1 MTNMRHYALAA
12 VAITLILAGCGCKTS
27 KKSVSDEHYP
37 LVGTQWNL
45 VKLGGVEI
53 GADFALRPFIT
64 FDTADNIQGNL
75 GCNTFFGT
83 YSTNKKHK
91 MTLEFQGATKR
102 LCQNMGVERKF
113 MQALKR
119 DISRYEIVGEELIL
133 FEGDQEVM
141 RFTGVDLSKV
151 E

>member
-1 MTNMRHYALAA
+1 MRNYVITFVAA
-12 VAITLILAGCGCKTS
+12 TLILSGCGCKTS

-45 VKLGGVEI
+45 VKLEGAEI
-53 GADFALRPFIT
+53 GVDFALRPFIT

-83 YSTNKKHK
+83 YSVNKKHK
-91 MTLEFQGATKR
+91 MTLEFRGATKR

-119 DISRYEIVGEELIL
+119 DITRYEIVGEELVL
-133 FEGDQEVM
+133 FAGDQEVM
-141 RFTGVDLSKV
+141 RFTGVDLGKV

>member
-1 MTNMRHYALAA
+1 MRNYVITFVAA
-12 VAITLILAGCGCKTS
+12 TLILSGCGCKTS

-45 VKLGGVEI
+45 VKLEGAEI
-53 GADFALRPFIT
+53 GVDFALRPFIT

-83 YSTNKKHK
+83 YSVNKKHK
-91 MTLEFQGATKR
+91 MTLEFRGATKR

-119 DISRYEIVGEELIL
+119 DITRYEIVGDELVL
-133 FEGDQEVM
+133 FAGDQEVM
-141 RFTGVDLSKV
+141 RFTGVDLGKV

>member
-1 MTNMRHYALAA
+1 MRNYVITLLAT
-12 VAITLILAGCGCKTS
+12 TLILAGCGCKTS
-27 KKSVSDEHYP
+27 KKSVSSGQYP

-45 VKLGGVEI
+45 VKLNGAEI

-64 FDTADNIQGNL
+64 FDTAEAVQGNL

-83 YSTNKKHK
+83 YSVNKKHK

-102 LCQNMGVERKF
+102 LCKQMEVEKKF

-119 DISRYEIVGEELIL
+119 DITRYEIKGDELIL
-133 FEGDQEVM
+133 FAEDEEVM
-141 RFTGVDLSKV
+141 RFVGVDLSKV

>member
-1 MTNMRHYALAA
+1 MRHYAITAM
-12 VAITLILAGCGCKTS
+12 VITLILAGCGCKTS
-27 KKSVSDEHYP
+27 KKSVGDEHYP

-45 VKLGGVEI
+45 VKLDGAEI

-64 FDTADNIQGNL
+64 FDTANNIQGNL

-83 YSTNKKHK
+83 YSSNKKHK
-91 MTLEFQGATKR
+91 MNIEFQGATKR
-102 LCQNMGVERKF
+102 LCQNMGVEKKF

-119 DISRYEIVGEELIL
+119 DITRYEIVGEELIL
-133 FEGDQEVM
+133 FEGDKEVM
-141 RFTGVDLSKV
+141 RFIGVDLSKV

>member
-1 MTNMRHYALAA
+1 MKHFAIAALFA
-12 VAITLILAGCGCKTS
+12 TLILAGCGCKTS

-45 VKLGGVEI
+45 VRLDGQEI

-83 YSTNKKHK
+83 YSVNKKHK

-102 LCQNMGVERKF
+102 LCNRMEVEKKF
-113 MQALKR
+113 MQALRR
-119 DISRYEIVGEELIL
+119 DITRYEIEGEELIL
-133 FEGDQEVM
+133 FAGEDEVM
-141 RFTGVDLSKV
+141 RFTGVDLGKV

>member
-1 MTNMRHYALAA
+1 MRNYVITFVAA
-12 VAITLILAGCGCKTS
+12 TLILSGCGCKTS

-45 VKLGGVEI
+45 VKLEGAEI
-53 GADFALRPFIT
+53 GVDFALRPFIT

-83 YSTNKKHK
+83 YSVNKKHK
-91 MTLEFQGATKR
+91 MTLEFRGATKR

-119 DISRYEIVGEELIL
+119 DITRYEIVGEELVL
-133 FEGDQEVM
+133 FAGDQEVM

>member
-1 MTNMRHYALAA
+1 MRNYFITLVAA
-12 VAITLILAGCGCKTS
+12 TLILTGCGCKTA

-45 VKLGGVEI
+45 VKLDGAYI
-53 GADFALRPFIT
+53 GTNFALHPFIT
-64 FDTADNIQGNL
+64 FDTADAIQGNL

-83 YSTNKKHK
+83 YSVNKKHK

-102 LCQNMGVERKF
+102 LCSQMEVEKKF

-119 DISRYEIVGEELIL
+119 DITRYEIEGEELIL
-133 FEGDQEVM
+133 FAGDDEVM
-141 RFTGVDLSKV
+141 RFSGVDLSKV

>member
-1 MTNMRHYALAA
+1 MRNYVITFVAA
-12 VAITLILAGCGCKTS
+12 TLILSGCGCKTS

-45 VKLGGVEI
+45 VKLEGAEI
-53 GADFALRPFIT
+53 GVDFALRPFIT

-83 YSTNKKHK
+83 YYVNKKHK
-91 MTLEFQGATKR
+91 MTLEFRGATKR

-119 DISRYEIVGEELIL
+119 DITRYEIVGEELVL
-133 FEGDQEVM
+133 FAGDQEVM

>member
-1 MTNMRHYALAA
+1 MRNYVITFVAA
-12 VAITLILAGCGCKTS
+12 TLILSGCGCKTS

-45 VKLGGVEI
+45 VKLEGAEI
-53 GADFALRPFIT
+53 GVDFALRPFI
-64 FDTADNIQGNL
+64 TADNIQGNL
-75 GCNTFFGT
+75 GCNTFYGT
-83 YSTNKKHK
+83 YSVNKKHK
-91 MTLEFQGATKR
+91 MTLEFRGATKR

-119 DISRYEIVGEELIL
+119 DITRYEIVGEELVL
-133 FEGDQEVM
+133 FAGDQEVM

>member
-1 MTNMRHYALAA
+1 MRYYVITLLAA
-12 VAITLILAGCGCKTS
+12 TLILTGCGCKTS
-27 KKSVSDEHYP
+27 KKSVAKEQYP

-45 VKLGGVEI
+45 TRLDGAEI

-64 FDTADNIQGNL
+64 FDTAGAVQGNL
-75 GCNTFFGT
+75 GCNSFFGT
-83 YSTNKKHK
+83 YSVNKKHK
-91 MTLEFQGATKR
+91 MTLEFEGATKR
-102 LCQNMGVERKF
+102 LCKQMEVEKQF

-119 DISRYEIVGEELIL
+119 DITRYEIEGEELIL
-133 FEGDQEVM
+133 FAGDKEVM

>member
-1 MTNMRHYALAA
+1 MRNYVITFVAA
-12 VAITLILAGCGCKTS
+12 TLILSGSGCKTS

-45 VKLGGVEI
+45 VKLEGAEI
-53 GADFALRPFIT
+53 GVDFALRPFIT

-83 YSTNKKHK
+83 YSVNKKHK
-91 MTLEFQGATKR
+91 MTLEFRGATKR

-119 DISRYEIVGEELIL
+119 DITRYEIVGEELVL
-133 FEGDQEVM
+133 FAGDQEVM

>member
-1 MTNMRHYALAA
+1 
-12 VAITLILAGCGCKTS
+12 
-27 KKSVSDEHYP
+27 
-37 LVGTQWNL
+37 
-45 VKLGGVEI
+45 
-53 GADFALRPFIT
+53 
-64 FDTADNIQGNL
+64 
-75 GCNTFFGT
+75 
-83 YSTNKKHK
+83 

-119 DISRYEIVGEELIL
+119 DITRYEIVGEELIL
-133 FEGDQEVM
+133 FEGDKEVM

>member
-1 MTNMRHYALAA
+1 MRNYVITFVAA
-12 VAITLILAGCGCKTS
+12 TLILSGCGCKTS

-45 VKLGGVEI
+45 VKLEGAEI
-53 GADFALRPFIT
+53 GVDFALRPFIT

-83 YSTNKKHK
+83 YSVNKKHK
-91 MTLEFQGATKR
+91 MTLEFRGATKR

-119 DISRYEIVGEELIL
+119 DITRYEIVGDELVL
-133 FEGDQEVM
+133 FAGDQEVM

-151 E
+151 

>member
-1 MTNMRHYALAA
+1 MRNYVITFVAA
-12 VAITLILAGCGCKTS
+12 TLILSGCGCKTS

-45 VKLGGVEI
+45 VKLEGAEI
-53 GADFALRPFIT
+53 GVDFALRPFIT

-83 YSTNKKHK
+83 YSVNKKHK
-91 MTLEFQGATKR
+91 MTLEFRGATKR

-119 DISRYEIVGEELIL
+119 DITRYEIVGDELVL
-133 FEGDQEVM
+133 FAGDQEVM

>member
-1 MTNMRHYALAA
+1 MRNYVITFVAA
-12 VAITLILAGCGCKTS
+12 TLILSGCGCKTS

-45 VKLGGVEI
+45 VKLEGAEI
-53 GADFALRPFIT
+53 GVDFALRPFIT

-83 YSTNKKHK
+83 YSVNKKHK
-91 MTLEFQGATKR
+91 MTLEFWGATKR

-119 DISRYEIVGEELIL
+119 DITRYEIVGDELVL
-133 FEGDQEVM
+133 FAGDQEVM